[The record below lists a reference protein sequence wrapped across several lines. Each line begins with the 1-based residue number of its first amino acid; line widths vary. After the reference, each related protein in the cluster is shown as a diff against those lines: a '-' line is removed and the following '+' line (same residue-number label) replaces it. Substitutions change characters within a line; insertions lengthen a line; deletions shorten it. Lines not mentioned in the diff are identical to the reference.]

1 MFRSCSFRMLSEKSD
16 AERPAIVAVP
26 DEGVVV
32 VGSEGKVLVLLQL
45 LLSEP
50 VEETSETTEAPLD
63 DSMTASMWW

>member
-1 MFRSCSFRMLSEKSD
+1 MLSEKSD